1 MGKKNQDSTPE
12 RVPEGV
18 AMSDEEIRAGLAV
31 GDPDEAPPPPP
42 PPRKRRLPTGA
53 EMVEAR
59 KEIKV
64 RFPDLKEREVDA
76 LLVTVVNMTE
86 EDALVRARAP
96 IAEANAKG
104 EMVSHSAGALF
115 AVKTSRL
122 KALGGLVEVID

>member
-1 MGKKNQDSTPE
+1 
-12 RVPEGV
+12 
-18 AMSDEEIRAGLAV
+18 MSDEEIQAGIA
-31 GDPDEAPPPPP
+31 GIAAQDPTKSEAPPPPP
-42 PPRKRRLPTGA
+42 TPPPPPPTRRVPTGA

-59 KEIKV
+59 KAIKV
-64 RFPDLKEREVDA
+64 RFPELKEKEIDA

-86 EDALVRARAP
+86 DDALVRARSP

-122 KALGGLVEVID
+122 KALGNLVEVIEE